1 MIKYDTYLKLY
12 SEAIGYGDNF
22 EMYVAERGWQE
33 WMNNIEDPS
42 EVLISVYKMAHMS
55 IADVRKAMNLSQM
68 MFSQFV
74 GIPKR
79 TIEDWEA
86 GKRRINPYQLCM
98 ISYIVWE
105 MLQEDK
111 DDNEDE

>member
-1 MIKYDTYLKLY
+1 
-12 SEAIGYGDNF
+12 
-22 EMYVAERGWQE
+22 
-33 WMNNIEDPS
+33 
-42 EVLISVYKMAHMS
+42 MS
-55 IADVRKAMNLSQM
+55 IADIRKAMNLSQM

-98 ISYIVWE
+98 ISYVVWE
-105 MLQEDK
+105 MLQENK